1 MAFRLVGAVVVVGLG
16 TTWAQPQI
24 PPRPGKEIADWMNKM
39 YMNVDPVDETSPL
52 GVVIRPAGDF
62 NMYCHDNL
70 GTQCYEGHA
79 DCFVSTSLYNKDMG
93 IDWSGHFQ
101 ATMNRPAGIVFNT
114 TSVQQRF
121 GKCAFQFDGGSWGR
135 YNSGC
140 GSVAPAGTGPN
151 TCGSEKSA
159 FANKCGEKTCSG
171 DDALVLKDYCPKR
184 DKKPTLK
191 TDPQCFWKGPAFY
204 PPGGPVASEFKEMY
218 TQSMTNQET
227 HPEMKHTWNEIV
239 LDLHVLVEDLTM
251 EPALAVPAIIW
262 VKHAQGKNHDSRDEA
277 AKKTARQ
284 IAQEMK
290 KLYQMPTAVPIIGVD
305 VTAKVGDYGPSE
317 GPFFFDDS
325 SDFSQDFFA

>member
-1 MAFRLVGAVVVVGLG
+1 VVTSKQLWIDLQASCSIQPVFNKASENVRTNSMEGLGEGTILGVGLWRLQG
-16 TTWAQPQI
+16 LDQT
-24 PPRPGKEIADWMNKM
+24 
-39 YMNVDPVDETSPL
+39 PVVLRRAHLPTNA
-52 GVVIRPAGDF
+52 VTRPAQV
-62 NMYCHDNL
+62 M
-70 GTQCYEGHA
+70 TR
-79 DCFVSTSLYNKDMG
+79 
-93 IDWSGHFQ
+93 WSCKIIAQ
-101 ATMNRPAGIVFNT
+101 IET
-114 TSVQQRF
+114 
-121 GKCAFQFDGGSWGR
+121 
-135 YNSGC
+135 
-140 GSVAPAGTGPN
+140 
-151 TCGSEKSA
+151 
-159 FANKCGEKTCSG
+159 
-171 DDALVLKDYCPKR
+171 
-184 DKKPTLK
+184 KKPTLE

-239 LDLHVLVEDLTM
+239 LDLHVLVEDLIK

-262 VKHAQGKNHDSRDEA
+262 VKHAQGKNHDLRDDI

-305 VTAKVGDYGPSE
+305 VTAKVEDYGPSE